1 MPIMHVYLVFP
12 CISEAN
18 VIILCKKNP
27 SFCEVQLSNYWIQGN
42 KYCFQETNTCW
53 VGEVG
58 ENEKLCQSGVSA
70 WC

>member
-18 VIILCKKNP
+18 VIILCKKNL

-42 KYCFQETNTCW
+42 K
-53 VGEVG
+53 
-58 ENEKLCQSGVSA
+58 
-70 WC
+70 